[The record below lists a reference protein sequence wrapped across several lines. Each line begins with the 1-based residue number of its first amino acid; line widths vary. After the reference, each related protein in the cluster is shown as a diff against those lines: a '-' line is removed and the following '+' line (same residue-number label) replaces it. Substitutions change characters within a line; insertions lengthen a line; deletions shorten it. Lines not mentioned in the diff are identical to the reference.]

1 MSCKC
6 LSVNGLEVARWI
18 QRSGPEEH
26 HRPESYLCLE
36 KLHIQI
42 LLKLAEGSSDIGLGH
57 AEGCCCLVQCLRHCQ
72 RSQHNELLQR
82 EGKGE
87 VCCSSVTTK
96 CSGTL
101 YRVRSCYLFDAVTL
115 CR

>member
-1 MSCKC
+1 MK
-6 LSVNGLEVARWI
+6 
-18 QRSGPEEH
+18 
-26 HRPESYLCLE
+26 SYLCLE
-36 KLHIQI
+36 ELYIQVF
-42 LLKLAEGSSDIGLGH
+42 LKLAEGSSDIGLGH

-101 YRVRSCYLFDAVTL
+101 YRVRCVQFDAGPSRCMTNRAILSPSVTMPSGSATNP
-115 CR
+115 